1 MGQQLLFIWILLGS
15 ATAQAQRTLPLR
27 RAGSHLLVDGVW
39 VNGQGPF
46 RFLLDTGAQSTTLD
60 AAIAERLGLRP
71 SYRVEVVSVN
81 GSTLAPA
88 TRVTNVT
95 LGSATA
101 LDIEVA
107 WCRLPGFEGILGESF
122 LHRFRYG
129 VDLRRMQLRIEEDSE
144 PAGVRL
150 PLETSNGRPLVRLGG
165 WRLVIDSGS
174 PALILFRKIPR
185 LSDAS
190 SVTLSTATGSSRTV
204 SATLPRLLAG
214 EIFLKNVRVVS
225 QPDPAREEDGLLPVT
240 LFESVWVNPR
250 EGYAILEPR
259 RTTGRKQTA
268 TAADRPP
275 PRERRSPSS

>member
-1 MGQQLLFIWILLGS
+1 M
-15 ATAQAQRTLPLR
+15 R

-60 AAIAERLGLRP
+60 TAIAERLGLRP
-71 SYRVEVVSVN
+71 SYRVEVISVN

-88 TRVTNVT
+88 TRVTSVT

-107 WCRLPGFEGILGESF
+107 WCRLPGFKGILGESF
-122 LHRFRYG
+122 LRRFRHG
-129 VDLRRMQLRIEEDSE
+129 IDLGRMQLHIEENSE

-150 PLETSNGRPLVRLGG
+150 PFEPSNGRPLVRLGG

-174 PALILFRKIPR
+174 PALILFRNVPP
-185 LSDAS
+185 LPNAS
-190 SVTLSTATGSSRTV
+190 NVTLSTAAGGSHAV
-204 SATLPRLLAG
+204 SAILPSLLAG
-214 EIFLKNVRVVS
+214 EFCLKNVRVVS
-225 QPDPAREEDGLLPVT
+225 QPDPGREEDGLLPVT

-250 EGYAILEPR
+250 EGYVILEPR
-259 RTTGRKQTA
+259 RTTARRQTA